1 MRTQYTRAG
10 RLFIVR
16 VDVAGDAGALRGQV
30 RDGITGA
37 YRAFTT
43 WPELTAFLS
52 DQLTDRSPTE
62 EDKP

>member
-1 MRTQYTRAG
+1 MRTRHTRPG

-16 VDVAGDAGALRGQV
+16 IEHAVDGGPLRGQV
-30 RDGITGA
+30 RDGVTGA

-52 DQLTDRSPTE
+52 DQFTDRSPAE
-62 EDKP
+62 EEKP

>member
-1 MRTQYTRAG
+1 MRTHHTRPG

-16 VDVAGDAGALRGQV
+16 IEDTADAGSLRGRV
-30 RDGITGA
+30 RDGVTGA

-52 DQLTDRSPTE
+52 DQLSDRSPTE